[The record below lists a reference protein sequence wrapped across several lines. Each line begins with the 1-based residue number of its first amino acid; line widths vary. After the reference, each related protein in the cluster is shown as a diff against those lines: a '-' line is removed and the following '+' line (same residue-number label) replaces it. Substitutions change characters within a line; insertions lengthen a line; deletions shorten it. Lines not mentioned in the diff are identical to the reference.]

1 MSNHKIRY
9 NYTMTAHK
17 IELIGSVAKRITPNG
32 SHSGMDITIQNVAS
46 SGNIYV
52 GGEGVSTTDYGFR
65 LAPDAAIAFE
75 LPGLDA
81 LYLIAD
87 NEDSQAAIIHIGL
100 ESQD

>member
-1 MSNHKIRY
+1 
-9 NYTMTAHK
+9 MTAHR
-17 IELIGSVAKRITPNG
+17 IELIGAVAKRITPNG
-32 SHSGMDITIQNVAS
+32 THSGMDITIQNVNE

-52 GGEGVSTTDYGFR
+52 GGEGVSTTNYGYKIM
-65 LAPDAAIAFE
+65 PNNAISFE

-87 NEDSQAAIIHIGL
+87 VADSQAAILTIGL

>member
-1 MSNHKIRY
+1 
-9 NYTMTAHK
+9 MTAHR
-17 IELIGSVAKRITPNG
+17 IELIGAVAKRITPNG
-32 SHSGMDITIQNVAS
+32 IHSGMDITIQNVNE

-52 GGEGVSTTDYGFR
+52 GGEGVSTTNYGFR
-65 LAPDAAIAFE
+65 LAPDTAISFE

-87 NEDSQAAIIHIGL
+87 ETDSQAAIITTNL

>member
-1 MSNHKIRY
+1 MY
-9 NYTMTAHK
+9 NYIMTAHR
-17 IELIGSVAKRITPNG
+17 IELIGAVAKRITPNG
-32 SHSGMDITIQNVAS
+32 THSGMDITIQNVTE

-52 GGEGVSTTDYGFR
+52 GGEGVSTTNYGFR
-65 LAPDAAIAFE
+65 LTPDTAISFE

-87 NEDSQAAIIHIGL
+87 EANRQAAIITTNL